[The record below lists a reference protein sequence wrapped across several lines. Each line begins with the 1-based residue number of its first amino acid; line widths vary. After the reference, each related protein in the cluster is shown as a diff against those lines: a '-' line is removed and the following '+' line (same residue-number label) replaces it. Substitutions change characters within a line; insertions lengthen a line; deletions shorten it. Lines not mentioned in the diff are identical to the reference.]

1 MWAKSYHLQ
10 SKCIRICYMPFYC
23 SHRRIFIS
31 FVCFT
36 AFKQI
41 SISKISYLILLFYES
56 YSVIFIII
64 ISLNYIILGLQ
75 CIFSWNILFVS
86 KVWSVKDNHCICH
99 AGNISRTG
107 NFAHRLHWQKIPSYW
122 SDRFHNFADSIHEQF
137 GSDATIV
144 NLNDSCNQRWAGYRW
159 PFNLCWINVT
169 SLLLQ
174 ETSITASKRGIYS
187 TKANRGGRT
196 DIRTRPP
203 ALLYLQSYKV
213 RNLLPSG
220 IIPMLKKLGKSS
232 TSGCIPH
239 PTSGH

>member
-10 SKCIRICYMPFYC
+10 SKCIRICYVPFYC

-31 FVCFT
+31 FVCLT

-203 ALLYLQSYKV
+203 AL
-213 RNLLPSG
+213 
-220 IIPMLKKLGKSS
+220 
-232 TSGCIPH
+232 T
-239 PTSGH
+239 